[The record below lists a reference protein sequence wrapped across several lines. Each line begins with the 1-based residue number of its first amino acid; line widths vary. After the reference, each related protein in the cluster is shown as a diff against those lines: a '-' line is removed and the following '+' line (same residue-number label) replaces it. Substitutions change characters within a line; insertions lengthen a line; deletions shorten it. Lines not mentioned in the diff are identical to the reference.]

1 MLRHLYNALW
11 YPALP
16 VALALSGGARDAGTR
31 RARMGLA
38 WAGDGAAPSAE
49 PRIWAHAAS
58 VGEVGALRAV
68 VTALLREWP
77 GATLVVT
84 TMTAAGRDAAR
95 RSVPGARAHLLAPL
109 DCRRALRPFLDALR
123 PALVLIAETELWP
136 NYFIESHRAG
146 ARVAIVNGRISERAL
161 ARYRYVRP
169 LLREALTS
177 AELILA
183 QTDDDARRFLTLG
196 AAPSRVIVTGN
207 TKFDLESLNAAP
219 LRPELETFAPGCPI
233 LVAGSTAPGEEQI
246 VIDAWR
252 ELRIRF
258 GQLALVL
265 APRHLE
271 RAAEIERLLRAAQ
284 IEYSK
289 ASAADA
295 DTAGTSRVLLLDTMG
310 DLRAM
315 YGRGAATFVG
325 GSLLPGRGG
334 QSLAEPA
341 AAGVPVLFGPF
352 HENQRAIA
360 SALLEA
366 RAGAVVRD
374 AAELAR
380 AVTAF
385 LGDEAERLTAG
396 RRARAVVERMAGGV
410 AATLMRLRPLISV
423 A

>member
-1 MLRHLYNALW
+1 LYNALW

-38 WAGDGAAPSAE
+38 WTDDGAAPSAE

-68 VTALLREWP
+68 VTALVGERP
-77 GATLVVT
+77 GATLLVT

-95 RSVPGARAHLLAPL
+95 RALPGARAHLLAPL
-109 DCRRALRPFLDALR
+109 DCRRALGPFLDAVR
-123 PALVLIAETELWP
+123 PTLVLIAETELWP

-146 ARVAIVNGRISERAL
+146 ARVAIVNGRISERSL

-169 LLREALTS
+169 LLREALSS
-177 AELILA
+177 ADLILA
-183 QTDDDARRFLTLG
+183 QTDDDAHHFLALG

-252 ELRIRF
+252 KLRIRF

-271 RAAEIERLLRAAQ
+271 RAAEIEGLLCAAQ

-289 ASAADA
+289 ASAPDA
-295 DTAGTSRVLLLDTMG
+295 GTAGTSRVLLLDTMG

-315 YGRGAATFVG
+315 YRRATAALVG

-360 SALLEA
+360 AALLEA
-366 RAGAVVRD
+366 RAGVVVRD

-380 AVTAF
+380 AVAAF
-385 LGDEAERLTAG
+385 LGGESERLAAG
-396 RRARAVVERMAGGV
+396 HRARAVVERMAGGV

>member
-1 MLRHLYNALW
+1 
-11 YPALP
+11 
-16 VALALSGGARDAGTR
+16 
-31 RARMGLA
+31 
-38 WAGDGAAPSAE
+38 
-49 PRIWAHAAS
+49 
-58 VGEVGALRAV
+58 
-68 VTALLREWP
+68 
-77 GATLVVT
+77 
-84 TMTAAGRDAAR
+84 
-95 RSVPGARAHLLAPL
+95 
-109 DCRRALRPFLDALR
+109 FLDALR

-146 ARVAIVNGRISERAL
+146 ARVAIVNGRISERGL

-169 LLREALTS
+169 LLREALSS

-219 LRPELETFAPGCPI
+219 LRPDLETFAPGCPI

-271 RAAEIERLLRAAQ
+271 RAAEIEGLLRAAQ

-295 DTAGTSRVLLLDTMG
+295 GTAGTSRVLLLDTMG

-315 YGRGAATFVG
+315 YGRGAAAFVG

-385 LGDEAERLTAG
+385 LSDEAERLAAG